1 MKKFLLPVA
10 AVLTVAVF
18 FASCSMEKRHYRPGY
33 HVEWKNNKTT
43 SATGTEQTS
52 VNTNETTTAVQ
63 SFQSPVTVENAAA
76 PQQTPAAAPAP
87 VTVVKSKSVIAKS
100 AAVNSVVEK
109 SNTVNNVSAV
119 KSILKKADKN
129 MTQSQPKKGGPSK
142 GLLIVLAILI
152 PWLAVGLATDWDV
165 KPVVICLLLGFLFC
179 LPGIIYAII
188 VVNREA

>member
-1 MKKFLLPVA
+1 MKKFLLPVT

-100 AAVNSVVEK
+100 VVANAAVEK
-109 SNTVNNVSAV
+109 AGNENNVSAV
-119 KSILKKADKN
+119 KSVLKQANKN
-129 MTQSQPKKGGPSK
+129 ASRNQPAGG
-142 GLLIVLAILI
+142 GNDNTVLLVILAILI
-152 PWLAVGLATDWDV
+152 PPLAVYLYEGSWTKRCTINLILT
-165 KPVVICLLLGFLFC
+165 LLCG
-179 LPGIIYAII
+179 LPGMIHALI
-188 VVNREA
+188 VVLS